1 MADAPLVFISYS
13 HDSPGHKQWVAELAS
28 RLRGDG
34 IDVTLDQW
42 ELSLGDD
49 VTLFM
54 ETALSGSK
62 RVLCI
67 CTETYVRKANAGTGG
82 VGYER
87 MIVTAEL
94 VKDISTS
101 KFIPVI
107 RQSGGSAERPRFL
120 ETRFYVD
127 LSNEEDFKEQY
138 ENLLRELHSVP
149 PAEKP
154 PVGRNPFAR
163 SPSGEETPVAKLT
176 ASQLVQIPPEATD
189 PSTTYQKAIQLARAG
204 DLLGWRQLVKVVRK
218 PALQALLAW
227 RTKYD
232 SQVPTEVEAL
242 RTALDEAIL
251 GVAPLIVLGLAG
263 VESGRDG
270 LRDQRAIVDDVLNI
284 SGWPRSGL
292 TILTDLPEAIVYV
305 YQALHGAMAMTT
317 NQFDLAIALADMK
330 PIDRYHGERIELFR
344 RHDLVGAPTRFG
356 GHVDKAWAYLTSA
369 SERWLWLPE
378 VYGDDGKYRTA
389 LSAYYLLLNVHELAE
404 MLSRAGKDAL
414 IRRDLTPP
422 NILLDVPLSFI
433 VEEAAVQQ
441 QAVAMLR
448 RNSAGLRVAWES
460 FGIDEETMRS
470 AWPKWAEVCQ
480 RWLASRYRGQAHWVK
495 LPHAEL
501 FDHL

>member
-1 MADAPLVFISYS
+1 MADAPVAFISYS
-13 HDSPGHKQWVAELAS
+13 HDSPDHKQWVAELAS
-28 RLRGDG
+28 RLRRDG
-34 IDVTLDQW
+34 IDVKLDQW
-42 ELSLGDD
+42 DFSPGDD

-54 ETALSGSK
+54 ENTLRDCQ

-67 CTETYVRKANAGTGG
+67 CTETYVLKANAGTGG

-163 SPSGEETPVAKLT
+163 SPSGEETPAAKPT
-176 ASQLVQIPPEATD
+176 ASQLVQISPEATD
-189 PSTTYQKAIQLARAG
+189 PSTTYQQAIRLARAG

-218 PALQALLAW
+218 PALQALLSC

-242 RTALDEAIL
+242 RTAVDEAIL

-270 LRDQRAIVDDVLNI
+270 LRDQRAIVDDVLHI
-284 SGWPRSGL
+284 SGWPRSGP
-292 TILTDLPEAIVYV
+292 TILIDLPEAVVYA

-317 NQFDLAIALADMK
+317 GQFDLAIALADMK
-330 PIDRYHGERIELFR
+330 PIDRHDGRRIELFR
-344 RHDLVGAPTRFG
+344 RHDLVRAPTSFG
-356 GHVDKAWAYLTSA
+356 GQVDNAWGYLTSA

-378 VYGDDGKYRTA
+378 VFGDDGEYRTA

-404 MLSRAGKDAL
+404 TLSREGVDAL
-414 IRRDLTPP
+414 IQCDLTRHTIIP
-422 NILLDVPLSFI
+422 DVPLSFS
-433 VEEAAVQQ
+433 VEKPEVRQR
-441 QAVAMLR
+441 AVAMLL
-448 RNSAGLRVAWES
+448 RNSAGLRVAWDS
-460 FGIDEETMRS
+460 FSVDEETMRR